1 MSGRWLQLWR
11 NTFQQWIDR
20 RTPVAASVTLN
31 QRRIFII
38 PSRTGFAFLA
48 LLLVMLVA
56 AINYQNNM
64 AFMLVFFLASLLFV
78 AVYHTYANLSGLK
91 ITAVNGGENFVAEP
105 VAFQFRFSATAR
117 KPHLGIAVGW
127 QANDLQLINIAEQ
140 NQQLVTLYTTAI
152 KRGRQRPGRL
162 LIETVYPLGLL
173 RAWTWLAM
181 DVQATIYP
189 KPIKGQLNAVAA
201 DGDSEGDI
209 TVISGD
215 DELVGLKTYTPGD
228 SLRRIHWHSYAK
240 GQPLQSK
247 DFAGLQ
253 LRQHYLDW
261 QAVEGDVE
269 QRLSILT
276 AHLLRLDNQAVD
288 YGLRLPGFD
297 FEPGQGVVHRRKL
310 LTALACYGL
319 GEQS

>member
-1 MSGRWLQLWR
+1 MLGRWLQLWR
-11 NTFQQWIDR
+11 NTFQQWLDR
-20 RTPVAASVTLN
+20 RIPAAASVTLN
-31 QRRIFII
+31 QRRIFIV
-38 PSRTGFAFLA
+38 PSRTGFAFLV

-64 AFMLVFFLASLLFV
+64 AFMLVFFLASLFFV

-91 ITAVNGGENFVAEP
+91 ITAVSGGENFVAEP
-105 VAFQFRFSATAR
+105 LAFQFRFSATGSQ
-117 KPHLGIAVGW
+117 PHLGIAVGW
-127 QANDLQLINIAEQ
+127 QANDLQLINIAAK
-140 NQQLVTLYTTAI
+140 NQQLVTLYVMAS

-181 DVQATIYP
+181 DVQATVYP
-189 KPIKGQLNAVAA
+189 KPIKGQLNALAA
-201 DGDSEGDI
+201 DGDTEGELI
-209 TVISGD
+209 VGSGD

-253 LRQHYLDW
+253 SRQHYLDW

-276 AHLLRLDNQAVD
+276 EHLLRLDSQAID
-288 YGLRLPGFD
+288 YGLRLPNLE
-297 FEPGQGVVHRRKL
+297 FEPGQGALHRRKL
-310 LTALACYGL
+310 LTALACFGL
-319 GEQS
+319 GETL